1 MNCYLFDSL
10 LEGLEN
16 SAQLGCNLGL
26 DVNAKIRDLRRKV
39 IPTFLGFPAG

>member
-1 MNCYLFDSL
+1 MSFSHLAKKINCYLLDSL

-26 DVNAKIRDLRRKV
+26 DVNAWIRYKRLLV
-39 IPTFLGFPAG
+39 